1 MPYKISYLEPV
12 ATVRPVTRLNDSAA
26 TWLLWRR
33 RRRPIVNDISRKD
46 IPDHPLAKGRVG
58 HSLGFKKRQD
68 PPVRFSSVSLVPA
81 IWLYDTQMICA
92 DVFQCLALCATKI
105 KKTSWVPTSD
115 RSCYCEQFC
124 HFEFVSVGRTPFHP
138 CHTLAP
144 GLRRTEYPPC
154 SQPFLEPTRSLT
166 VA

>member
-58 HSLGFKKRQD
+58 HSLGFKKWQD
-68 PPVRFSSVSLVPA
+68 LPGQIL
-81 IWLYDTQMICA
+81 IG
-92 DVFQCLALCATKI
+92 VFGSRDLALRHADDLRGCL
-105 KKTSWVPTSD
+105 SMPG
-115 RSCYCEQFC
+115 
-124 HFEFVSVGRTPFHP
+124 SVRNQDQKDKLGTNVTNPLSRI
-138 CHTLAP
+138 AP
-144 GLRRTEYPPC
+144 VTANN
-154 SQPFLEPTRSLT
+154 FASLNL
-166 VA
+166 